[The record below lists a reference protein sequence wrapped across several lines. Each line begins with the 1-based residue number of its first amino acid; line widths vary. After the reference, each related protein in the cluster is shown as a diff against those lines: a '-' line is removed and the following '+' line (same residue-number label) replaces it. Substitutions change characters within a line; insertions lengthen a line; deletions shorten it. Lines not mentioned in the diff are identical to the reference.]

1 MRIGFIGAGAIAEA
15 LLVGL
20 LANNE
25 VKAEDVS
32 FINRSNYDRLKYLRD
47 KYHLPSI
54 ERQKEM
60 LLHSDVVLLAVKPQI
75 ANEMLEE
82 WGPKFTRNQQ
92 VISVIAG
99 VTTKHIESFLQDDI
113 SVIRSMPNTSST
125 IGMSATAITAGTHA
139 TADDM
144 KRAEKIFQGVGTVV
158 SLEENLMDAVT
169 GLSGSGPA
177 YFYLMVEG
185 LELAAQK
192 VGLPR
197 EVSRQLILQTLIG
210 ASHMLM
216 ETGKKPEVLR
226 QEITS
231 EGGTTA
237 AGLQVMED
245 YLFLEGL
252 EKTIEAAT
260 KRSQEM
266 GEIVCENKKYKIR

>member
-1 MRIGFIGAGAIAEA
+1 MRISFIGAGAIAEA

-20 LANNE
+20 LSKQQ
-25 VKAEDVS
+25 VKPSDVS
-32 FINRSNYDRLKYLRD
+32 FINRNNIHRLQYLTD
-47 KYHLPSI
+47 HYQLSSI
-54 ERQKEM
+54 AEQKEK
-60 LLHSDVVLLAVKPQI
+60 LLDADILILAVKPQV

-82 WGPKFTRNQQ
+82 WGPKLTRKNQI
-92 VISVIAG
+92 ISVIAG
-99 VTTKHIESFLQDDI
+99 VTTSHIESYLQEEI

-125 IGMSATAITAGTHA
+125 IGMSATAITGGKYA
-139 TADDM
+139 TKVNLDI
-144 KRAEKIFQGVGTVV
+144 AEKIFRSVGTVV
-158 SLEENLMDAVT
+158 ALEEHLMDAVT

-216 ETGKKPEVLR
+216 ETNKKPETLR

-237 AGLQVMED
+237 AGLQIMKD
-245 YLFLEGL
+245 YKFIEGL
-252 EKTIEAAT
+252 EKTIKAAAD
-260 KRSQEM
+260 RSVEM
-266 GEIVCENKKYKIR
+266 GKIVCIKSN

>member
-1 MRIGFIGAGAIAEA
+1 MKISFIGAGAIAEA
-15 LLVGL
+15 LLIGL
-20 LANNE
+20 LAH
-25 VKAEDVS
+25 EDVKS
-32 FINRSNYDRLKYLRD
+32 KDIAFINKSNQHRLQYLTER
-47 KYHLPSI
+47 YQLPDI
-54 ERQKEM
+54 AEQKAM
-60 LLHSDVVLLAVKPQI
+60 LLSADVIILAVKPQV
-75 ANEMLEE
+75 ANETLAE
-82 WGPKFTRNQQ
+82 WGPKFRRGQQ
-92 VISVIAG
+92 IISVIAG
-99 VTTKHIESFLQDDI
+99 IPTSHIESFFNEEI

-125 IGMSATAITAGTHA
+125 IGMSATAITAGKYA
-139 TADDM
+139 SNEDM

-158 SLEENLMDAVT
+158 VLEEHLMDAVT

-197 EVSRQLILQTLIG
+197 NVSRQLILQTLIG

-216 ETGKKPEVLR
+216 ETEKKPEVLR

-237 AGLQVMED
+237 AGLQVMKE
-245 YLFLEGL
+245 YKFIEGL

-260 KRSQEM
+260 KRSKEM
-266 GEIVCENKKYKIR
+266 GEAVCMK

>member
-1 MRIGFIGAGAIAEA
+1 MKISFIGAGAIAEA

-20 LANNE
+20 LAHE
-25 VKAEDVS
+25 VVKPKDIA
-32 FINRSNYDRLKYLRD
+32 FINKSNNHRLQYLTEHYQLRT
-47 KYHLPSI
+47 I
-54 ERQKEM
+54 TEQKDM
-60 LLHSDVVLLAVKPQI
+60 VLAADVIILAVKPQV
-75 ANEMLEE
+75 ANEMLSE
-82 WGPKFTRNQQ
+82 WGPMFTRDQQ
-92 VISVIAG
+92 IISVIAG
-99 VTTKHIESFLQDDI
+99 ITTSHIESYLTEKI

-125 IGMSATAITAGTHA
+125 IGKSATAITAGKYA
-139 TADDM
+139 SDDEM

-158 SLEENLMDAVT
+158 TIEEHLMDAVT

-216 ETGKKPEVLR
+216 ETEKKPEVLR

-231 EGGTTA
+231 EGGTTE
-237 AGLQVMED
+237 AGIQIMQK
-245 YLFLEGL
+245 YKFIEGL

-260 KRSQEM
+260 KRSKEM
-266 GEIVCENKKYKIR
+266 GESVCAK

>member
-1 MRIGFIGAGAIAEA
+1 MKIGFIGAGAIAEA

-20 LANNE
+20 LANEE
-25 VKAEDVS
+25 VKAKDIAFVNKS
-32 FINRSNYDRLKYLRD
+32 NQHRLQYLTNR
-47 KYHLPSI
+47 YHLLPI
-54 ERQKEM
+54 AEQKEM
-60 LLHSDVVLLAVKPQI
+60 VLSADVIILAVKPQV
-75 ANEMLEE
+75 ANEMLAE
-82 WGPKFTRNQQ
+82 WGPKFRQGQQ
-92 VISVIAG
+92 IISVIAG
-99 VTTKHIESFLQDDI
+99 ITTSHIESFLRDEI

-125 IGMSATAITAGTHA
+125 IGMSATAITAGKYA
-139 TADDM
+139 SEEDM
-144 KRAEKIFQGVGTVV
+144 RRAEKIFQGVGTVV
-158 SLEENLMDAVT
+158 ALEEHLMDAVT

-237 AGLQVMED
+237 AGLQVMKE
-245 YLFLEGL
+245 YKFIEGL
-252 EKTIEAAT
+252 EKTIEAAVN
-260 KRSQEM
+260 RSKEM
-266 GEIVCENKKYKIR
+266 GEAVCVN

>member
-1 MRIGFIGAGAIAEA
+1 MKISFIGAGAIAEA
-15 LLVGL
+15 LLIGL
-20 LANNE
+20 LAHE
-25 VKAEDVS
+25 GIQSEDIA
-32 FINRSNYDRLKYLRD
+32 FINKSNRHRLQYLTDRYQLR
-47 KYHLPSI
+47 PI
-54 ERQKEM
+54 AEQKET
-60 LLHSDVVLLAVKPQI
+60 LLAADVIILAVKPQV
-75 ANEMLEE
+75 ANEMLAE
-82 WGPKFTRNQQ
+82 WGPKFIRDQQ
-92 VISVIAG
+92 IISVIAG
-99 VTTKHIESFLQDDI
+99 ITTGHIESYLKDEI

-125 IGMSATAITAGTHA
+125 IGMSATAITAGKYA
-139 TADDM
+139 TTEDM
-144 KRAEKIFQGVGTVV
+144 RRAEKIFQGVGTVV
-158 SLEENLMDAVT
+158 ALEEHLMDAVT

-216 ETGKKPEVLR
+216 ETEKKPEVLR

-237 AGLQVMED
+237 AGIQVMKE
-245 YLFLEGL
+245 YKFIEGL

-260 KRSQEM
+260 KRSKEM
-266 GEIVCENKKYKIR
+266 GEIVCAK